1 MRYQNYVTGLHQKD
15 KGVIE
20 LTETKVSEFSTKDSY
35 LNELAGSKK
44 NLKNGQT
51 GQVKGKYGKYGG
63 QYVPEVLMPALEE
76 LEEGYERYKNDPEFL
91 AELDHYLRDF
101 AGRETPLYFARN
113 LSKKYGS
120 KIYLKREDLVH
131 GGAHKLNNAIG
142 QALLAKY
149 MGKTRLIAETGA
161 GQHGT
166 ATAMAGA
173 NLGFET
179 VVYMGAKDVKRQQMN
194 AYRME
199 LMGTE
204 VVPVETGSK
213 TLKDAINEAFR
224 DWVTN
229 IENTHYLIGS
239 VVGPH
244 PYPVIVRDFQSVIGR
259 EVKEQILQKEGRMPD
274 SIIACAGGGSNA
286 MGIFYPF
293 IEDKDVKLIAVE
305 AGGKALKCTEKAAL
319 HSASLCAGEEGIL
332 HGARTKVLQDKNGQ
346 ILESESVSAGL
357 DYSGV
362 GPELAYL
369 SDIGRVTARY
379 ATDDEALEAFH
390 ELSRHEG
397 IIPALESSHALAYLK
412 KASEAGELGEVVVV
426 NLSGR
431 GDKDLETVLSL
442 RGGI

>member
-1 MRYQNYVTGLHQKD
+1 MA
-15 KGVIE
+15 
-20 LTETKVSEFSTKDSY
+20 ETKVSELHTKDSY
-35 LNELAGSKK
+35 SNELASSK
-44 NLKNGQT
+44 T
-51 GQVKGKYGKYGG
+51 GNTTQVRGKYGKYGG

-76 LEEGYERYKNDPEFL
+76 LEKGYERYKNDIKFI

-101 AGRETPLYFARN
+101 AGRKTPLYFARN

-166 ATAMAGA
+166 ATAMVGA

-179 VVYMGAKDVKRQQMN
+179 IVYMGAKDIKRQQMN
-194 AYRME
+194 AYRMK

-204 VVPVETGSK
+204 VKAIYTGSK

-229 IENTHYLIGS
+229 IVNTHYLIGS
-239 VVGPH
+239 VVGPY
-244 PYPVIVRDFQSVIGR
+244 PYPMIVRDFQSVIGR
-259 EVKEQILQKEGRMPD
+259 EVKEQILEKEGRMPD

-286 MGIFYPF
+286 MGIFHPF
-293 IEDKDVKLIAVE
+293 VDDKEVKLIAVE
-305 AGGKALKCTEKAAL
+305 AGGKGLKCTEKAAF
-319 HSASLCAGEEGIL
+319 HSACLCAGEDGIL
-332 HGARTKVLQDKNGQ
+332 HGALTKVLQDKNGQ

-369 SDIGRVTARY
+369 AETRRVTALY
-379 ATDDEALEAFH
+379 ATDDEAVEAFH
-390 ELSRHEG
+390 EMSRLEG

-412 KASEAGELGEVVVV
+412 KAAENGELGDTVVV

-431 GDKDLETVLSL
+431 GDKDLVTVLSL
-442 RGGI
+442 KRGI

>member
-1 MRYQNYVTGLHQKD
+1 
-15 KGVIE
+15 
-20 LTETKVSEFSTKDSY
+20 
-35 LNELAGSKK
+35 
-44 NLKNGQT
+44 
-51 GQVKGKYGKYGG
+51 
-63 QYVPEVLMPALEE
+63 MPALEE
-76 LEEGYERYKNDPEFL
+76 LDVGYEKYKNDPESL

-113 LSKKYGS
+113 LSKKYGT
-120 KIYLKREDLVH
+120 KVYLKREDLVH
-131 GGAHKLNNAIG
+131 GGAHKLNNALG
-142 QALLAKY
+142 QALLAKF

-166 ATAMAGA
+166 ATAMVGA
-173 NLGFET
+173 TLGFET
-179 VVYMGAKDVKRQQMN
+179 IVYMGAKDIKRQQMN

-204 VVPVETGSK
+204 VRAVETGSK
-213 TLKDAINEAFR
+213 TLKDAINEAMR

-244 PYPVIVRDFQSVIGR
+244 PYPMIVRDFQSVIGK
-259 EVKEQILQKEGRMPD
+259 EVKEQAMEKEGRLPD

-286 MGIFYPF
+286 MGTFHPF
-293 IEDKDVKLIAVE
+293 IEDREVKLIAVE
-305 AGGKALKCTEKAAL
+305 AGGKGLKCTEKAAL
-319 HSASLCAGEEGIL
+319 HSASLCIGEEGIL
-332 HGARTKVLQDKNGQ
+332 HGARTKILQDKNGQ

-369 SDIGRVTARY
+369 SESGRVTARY
-379 ATDDEALEAFH
+379 VTDDEALDAFN
-390 ELSRHEG
+390 ELSRLEG

-412 KASEAGELGEVVVV
+412 KAAESGELGEFVVV

-442 RGGI
+442 RRGV

>member
-1 MRYQNYVTGLHQKD
+1 MS
-15 KGVIE
+15 E
-20 LTETKVSEFSTKDSY
+20 LQIISES
-35 LNELAGSKK
+35 
-44 NLKNGQT
+44 
-51 GQVKGKYGKYGG
+51 QVKGKYGKFGG

-76 LEEGYERYKNDPEFL
+76 LEKGYEKYKNDPEFL
-91 AELDHYLRDF
+91 AELGHYLKDF

-113 LSKKYGS
+113 LSKKYGT

-131 GGAHKLNNAIG
+131 GGAHKLNNVIG

-149 MGKTRLIAETGA
+149 MGKNRLIAETGA

-204 VVPVETGSK
+204 VKAVDTGSK

-229 IENTHYLIGS
+229 IGNTHYLIGS

-244 PYPVIVRDFQSVIGR
+244 PYPMIVRDFQSVIGR
-259 EVKEQILQKEGRMPD
+259 EVKEQAMEKEGRLPD
-274 SIIACAGGGSNA
+274 TIIACAGGGSNA
-286 MGIFYPF
+286 MGIFHSF
-293 IEDKDVKLIAVE
+293 IGDRKVRLIAVE
-305 AGGKALKCTEKAAL
+305 AGGKALNCTEKAAL
-319 HSASLCAGEEGIL
+319 HSASLCTGEEGIL
-332 HGARTKVLQDKNGQ
+332 HGARTKVLQDRNGQ
-346 ILESESVSAGL
+346 ILESKSISAGL

-362 GPELAYL
+362 GPELASL
-369 SDIGRVTARY
+369 VESGRVTARY
-379 ATDDEALEAFH
+379 VTDKEALEAFN
-390 ELSRHEG
+390 ELSRLEG

-412 KASEAGELGEVVVV
+412 KAADCGELGDFVVL

-431 GDKDLETVLSL
+431 GDKDLETVMGLKK
-442 RGGI
+442 GV

>member
-1 MRYQNYVTGLHQKD
+1 MAAA
-15 KGVIE
+15 IISE
-20 LTETKVSEFSTKDSY
+20 L
-35 LNELAGSKK
+35 
-44 NLKNGQT
+44 
-51 GQVKGKYGKYGG
+51 QVKGKYGKYGG

-101 AGRETPLYFARN
+101 AGRETPLYLARN
-113 LSKKYGS
+113 LSKKYGT

-204 VVPVETGSK
+204 VKPVKTGSK

-229 IENTHYLIGS
+229 IGNTHYLIGS

-244 PYPVIVRDFQSVIGR
+244 PYPMIVRDFQSVIGR
-259 EVKEQILQKEGRMPD
+259 EVKEQAMEKEGRLPD
-274 SIIACAGGGSNA
+274 TIIACAGGGSNA
-286 MGIFYPF
+286 MGGTFYPF
-293 IEDKDVKLIAVE
+293 IEDRDVRLIAVE
-305 AGGKALKCTEKAAL
+305 AGGKALRCTEKAAL

-332 HGARTKVLQDKNGQ
+332 HGGARTKVLQDKNGQ

-362 GPELAYL
+362 GPELASL
-369 SDIGRVTARY
+369 AESGRVTARY
-379 ATDDEALEAFH
+379 VTDDEAVEAFN
-390 ELSRHEG
+390 ELSRLEG
-397 IIPALESSHALAYLK
+397 LFLPLNPPMPLHTLK
-412 KASEAGELGEVVVV
+412 RLLNQENSG
-426 NLSGR
+426 NLW
-431 GDKDLETVLSL
+431 L
-442 RGGI
+442 